1 MIILDFLSLTCSKL
15 PYLIAGILGV
25 GTVITIHEF
34 GHFIF
39 GKLFNVH
46 IPEFSIG
53 MGPKIYSKKIG
64 ETTFCISAI
73 PVGAYVAADQDPKTA
88 GGYHRTIQSKK
99 YWQKLIIVS
108 GGVLF
113 NLIFAYLLLVGL
125 FMRGVPASPLLTG
138 EHLIEKVI
146 PHSAAYKAGII
157 EGDKI
162 IAINNESVEKNV
174 EKLLKIISE
183 NPHKEADLTIVRNK
197 ELIKT
202 HCILDAHQDDTKK
215 GSMGIHLAFSGI
227 EPVNFF
233 NAITQASSLLKILIV
248 KNIVQ
253 IKNIFIKKSA
263 KNLAGPLGMIHL
275 AIDSASKGMV
285 FLLLLLVLINVG
297 LAVLN
302 IIPLPILDGGHLLI
316 YTIEAIIGKPINEKI
331 QTIISYITIG
341 LFILLFTYLTFQDTI
356 RIFFN

>member
-1 MIILDFLSLTCSKL
+1 MMILDILSLAYLKL
-15 PYLIAGILGV
+15 PYLIAGVLGV

-73 PVGAYVAADQDPKTA
+73 PVGAYVAADQDPETA

-99 YWQKLIIVS
+99 YWQKFIIVS

-113 NLIFAYLLLVGL
+113 NLIFAYLLLIGL
-125 FMRGVPASPLLTG
+125 SMRGVPASPLLTG
-138 EHLIEKVI
+138 DHIIEKVI

-162 IAINNESVEKNV
+162 IAIDNISVEKNV
-174 EKLLKIISE
+174 EKLLEIISE
-183 NPHKEADLTIVRNK
+183 NPHKTANLIVLRNK
-197 ELIKT
+197 ELLTLPCTFNT
-202 HCILDAHQDDTKK
+202 HNDDETK
-215 GSMGIHLAFSGI
+215 GSIGIHIAFSGI
-227 EPVNFF
+227 HPTTFTH
-233 NAITQASSLLKILIV
+233 AIIQAESLLKMLVI
-248 KNIVQ
+248 KNIKQ

-316 YTIEAIIGKPINEKI
+316 YTIEAIIGKPIHEKI
-331 QTIISYITIG
+331 QAIISYIAIG
-341 LFILLFTYLTFQDTI
+341 LFALLFIYLTFQDTI
-356 RIFFN
+356 RIFFS